1 LRREGDVKR
10 FAFYGRVSTEDQQDP
25 QSSRAWQLR
34 RSKDLINPS
43 GGVIVAE
50 FFDVG
55 QSRAVPWKRRPQA
68 SCLLE
73 SFREGDRA
81 FEAVVIGEPQ
91 RAFYGAQFALTF
103 PLFEHYGVELW
114 VPEIG
119 GHVDPGSEAHDLL
132 MTLFGGMSKGERAR
146 VRTRVRAAMAA
157 QAATEGRFL
166 GGRPPYGYRLAD
178 AGPHPTPAKAAQG
191 IRLHALEPDPLTAP
205 VVVRIFE
212 ENVSGRGLYAIA
224 EGLTRDEIPSPAAY
238 DRRRNPHRSGEAW
251 SKSAVRAI
259 LLNARYTGISVWG
272 RQRREEV
279 LLDVEDVAA
288 GHRTKMMWN
297 AQDAWI
303 RSVDPTH
310 EPLISRDLFEA
321 AQERLVANRGVLAH
335 RKPRAARRPYLLR
348 RLIQCG
354 LCQRRMQGN
363 WNNGQPY
370 YRCRYP
376 SEYALANRVEH
387 PKTVYVRQAEVV
399 PALDRWLAT
408 VIDPE
413 HVEETCEA
421 LAAAQAATVADEHR
435 LAAAGRTLAECD
447 EKLGR
452 YRAALEAGT
461 DPAIVTGWIRDV
473 AELRRRAEREARSAT
488 VPACSADELRALIE
502 ELGDMIR
509 VLEQADPTKKAE
521 LYESL
526 GLNLV
531 YHPQDRRVTVE
542 ADLSM
547 CRVRVGGGI

>member
-1 LRREGDVKR
+1 
-10 FAFYGRVSTEDQQDP
+10 
-25 QSSRAWQLR
+25 
-34 RSKDLINPS
+34 
-43 GGVIVAE
+43 
-50 FFDVG
+50 
-55 QSRAVPWKRRPQA
+55 
-68 SCLLE
+68 
-73 SFREGDRA
+73 
-81 FEAVVIGEPQ
+81 
-91 RAFYGAQFALTF
+91 
-103 PLFEHYGVELW
+103 
-114 VPEIG
+114 
-119 GHVDPGSEAHDLL
+119 
-132 MTLFGGMSKGERAR
+132 
-146 VRTRVRAAMAA
+146 
-157 QAATEGRFL
+157 
-166 GGRPPYGYRLAD
+166 
-178 AGPHPTPAKAAQG
+178 
-191 IRLHALEPDPLTAP
+191 
-205 VVVRIFE
+205 
-212 ENVSGRGLYAIA
+212 
-224 EGLTRDEIPSPAAY
+224 
-238 DRRRNPHRSGEAW
+238 
-251 SKSAVRAI
+251 
-259 LLNARYTGISVWG
+259 VWA

-279 LLDVEDVAA
+279 LLDVDDVAA
-288 GHRTKMMWN
+288 GHRTKMVWN
-297 AQDAWI
+297 APGAWV
-303 RSVDPTH
+303 RSVDPIH
-310 EPLISRDLFEA
+310 EALISRELFEQ
-321 AQERLVANRGVLAH
+321 AQRRLVANRGVFAH